1 MLSDCEEGFQ
11 GLFIENA
18 IGILRRVVGHECSC
32 AENLETEQLELNG
45 KLTDESMSS
54 ICDGEPGEW
63 GEEEVR
69 VRALR
74 EVKSIS
80 PMFYPAKRK
89 SENDVSSRCAPGS
102 IHLQNIKII
111 VGHRI
116 ILRKIVESFK
126 LLNPEALSRVY
137 S

>member
-1 MLSDCEEGFQ
+1 
-11 GLFIENA
+11 
-18 IGILRRVVGHECSC
+18 
-32 AENLETEQLELNG
+32 
-45 KLTDESMSS
+45 MSS
-54 ICDGEPGEW
+54 ISDGEPGEW

-89 SENDVSSRCAPGS
+89 SENDVSSRCGTY
-102 IHLQNIKII
+102 LQNIKII

-116 ILRKIVESFK
+116 ILRNIVESFK